1 MTALMGIV
9 NITRDSYSDG
19 GHFLSPQ
26 NAIAHA
32 IELYESGAA
41 VIDLGPSSSHP
52 GAPIVPPET
61 EIEHLEPVLDALLAR
76 QIPISIDSFHPETQ
90 RYAIA
95 KGVQIINDVHGFPH
109 PYFYP
114 ELASSTCSLVVMQNI
129 HGDKPAERIVTD
141 PRTIMSKIY
150 QFFDQRINALV
161 NAGIAIKRLI
171 LDPGMGYFLSSE
183 PEASLVVLQNIRAL
197 KQQYNLPVLVS
208 VSRKSFIQRITEQAP
223 IMTGAGTLS
232 TELFAA
238 AQGVDWIRTH
248 DVRALRDGLAMQNR
262 LAKSVLEKELEKA

>member
-161 NAGIAIKRLI
+161 NAGIAIERLI

>member
-1 MTALMGIV
+1 MGIV

-19 GHFLSPQ
+19 GHFFSPE

-32 IELYESGAA
+32 VSLYESGAA

-52 GAPIVPPET
+52 GAPVVPPET
-61 EIEHLEPVLDALLAR
+61 EIEYLEPVIEALLSKK
-76 QIPISIDSFHPETQ
+76 IPIAVDSFHPETQ
-90 RYAIA
+90 HYAIS

-114 ELASSTCSLVVMQNI
+114 ELAASTCSLVVMHNI

-141 PRTIMSKIY
+141 HRSIMTKIFN
-150 QFFDQRINALV
+150 FFDQRVNALV
-161 NAGIAIKRLI
+161 NAGIAIERLI

-183 PEASLVVLQNIRAL
+183 PEASLVVLQNIQTL
-197 KQQYNLPVLVS
+197 KKQFNLPVLVS
-208 VSRKSFIQRITEQAP
+208 VSRKSFIQRITEQSP
-223 IMTGAGTLS
+223 IMTAAGTLS

-262 LAKSVLEKELEKA
+262 LKNPVLQKELELI